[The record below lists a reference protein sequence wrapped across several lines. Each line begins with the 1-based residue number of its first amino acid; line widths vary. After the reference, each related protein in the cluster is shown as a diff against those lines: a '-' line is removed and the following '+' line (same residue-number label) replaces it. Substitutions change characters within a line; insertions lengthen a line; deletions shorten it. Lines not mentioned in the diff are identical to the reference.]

1 MGLVAAHQSAEVIPD
16 LRDERV
22 QPDGSAICVQGVPV
36 LVDLVVQDTNGA
48 PEGRVATIP
57 IYSLLICFICLGVLL
72 LRHVAS
78 AKQVPALSVAVVF
91 ASS

>member
-1 MGLVAAHQSAEVIPD
+1 MGLVATHQSAEVIPD
-16 LRDERV
+16 LGDEGV
-22 QPDGSAICVQGVPV
+22 QPNSPAIRIQGVPV

-48 PEGRVATIP
+48 PEGWVAAVP
-57 IYSLLICFICLGVLL
+57 IYSLLICFICLRVLL